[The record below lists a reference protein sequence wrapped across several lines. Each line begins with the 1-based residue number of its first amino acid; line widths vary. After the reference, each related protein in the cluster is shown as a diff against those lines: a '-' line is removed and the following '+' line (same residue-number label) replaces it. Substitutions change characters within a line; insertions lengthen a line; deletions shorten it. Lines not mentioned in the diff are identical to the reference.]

1 MLSIYQQILLPLLL
15 SSHFITITMIINR
28 YGKAES
34 RPGRKMAHF
43 TVTGSSFNDLADKM
57 DMIGIT
63 EHNIKRSGAYTII
76 VISSLSLM
84 LSSLQKALKLVLLW
98 AVIVIFQRC
107 RYCFIITIITITIII
122 TIIIRMPQRFLK
134 NLI

>member
-1 MLSIYQQILLPLLL
+1 
-15 SSHFITITMIINR
+15 MIINR

-34 RPGRKMAHF
+34 RLGRKMAHF

-76 VISSLSLM
+76 VI
-84 LSSLQKALKLVLLW
+84 
-98 AVIVIFQRC
+98 IIIIIIIINT
-107 RYCFIITIITITIII
+107 FIITKGVKVGIIMGSDSDLPTMQVLLSLSPSLLSLLLLQLLSGC
-122 TIIIRMPQRFLK
+122 RK
-134 NLI
+134 GS

>member
-1 MLSIYQQILLPLLL
+1 
-15 SSHFITITMIINR
+15 MIINR

-63 EHNIKRSGAYTII
+63 EHNIKRAGA
-76 VISSLSLM
+76 
-84 LSSLQKALKLVLLW
+84 
-98 AVIVIFQRC
+98 
-107 RYCFIITIITITIII
+107 
-122 TIIIRMPQRFLK
+122 
-134 NLI
+134 